1 MIVFGLYL
9 FLMYTYDDQLDR
21 RYPDLVQNSSVY
33 DADGNRISEFKAEEN
48 RRTVGEDE
56 FGEYLPQAV
65 VAVEDRRFYEHYGAD
80 FAGMLSHGLESVQ
93 AAQTKSADLATQVA
107 NGTLADPAQYTMA
120 ATEASLGLQLTMAIR
135 NKAVE
140 AFQEIMRMQA

>member
-1 MIVFGLYL
+1 MTAPISAISGF
-9 FLMYTYDDQLDR
+9 
-21 RYPDLVQNSSVY
+21 SSVSPVN
-33 DADGNRISEFKAEEN
+33 ALSGITETAAASGTQE
-48 RRTVGEDE
+48 TSSTS
-56 FGEYLPQAV
+56 
-65 VAVEDRRFYEHYGAD
+65 GAD
-80 FAGMLSHGLESVQ
+80 FAGVLSQGLESVQ
-93 AAQTKSADLATQVA
+93 AAQTKSADLAVQVA

>member
-1 MIVFGLYL
+1 MTSPIGAVSGFSPVDALTRVAEMGK
-9 FLMYTYDDQLDR
+9 TSGAQATEATK
-21 RYPDLVQNSSVY
+21 SS
-33 DADGNRISEFKAEEN
+33 G
-48 RRTVGEDE
+48 T
-56 FGEYLPQAV
+56 
-65 VAVEDRRFYEHYGAD
+65 D
-80 FAGMLSHGLESVQ
+80 FAGMLSAGLEGVQ

-120 ATEASLGLQLTMAIR
+120 ATEAQLGLQLTMAIR